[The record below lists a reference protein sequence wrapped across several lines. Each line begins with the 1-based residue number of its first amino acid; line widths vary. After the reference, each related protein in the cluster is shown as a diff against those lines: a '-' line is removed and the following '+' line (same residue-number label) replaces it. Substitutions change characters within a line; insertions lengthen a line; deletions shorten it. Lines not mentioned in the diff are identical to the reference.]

1 MRGEERDEEEEEEE
15 DDKIRK
21 PQAIVWSRMIGD
33 GRQDERRER

>member
-1 MRGEERDEEEEEEE
+1 MRGEERDEEEEGE
-15 DDKIRK
+15 DEIRK

>member
-15 DDKIRK
+15 DEIRK